1 MEGILGQHLPI
12 LAELDLSY
20 NAAEINKVFY
30 ACRNLPLLRRIRVNT
45 MDPVDDE
52 IVSRASNYYDTEYM
66 EDEKPDI
73 VVGLQKRPKVPEQ
86 EE

>member
-20 NAAEINKVFY
+20 NGAEINKVFR

-73 VVGLQKRPKVPEQ
+73 VVGLQKRPKAPEQ